1 MTRRS
6 NQLLLGLRDF
16 LVLLIV
22 FAAVNF
28 FLHRRDPGWLELN
41 PTPWLVPVALIGA
54 RYGFVGGLFSGLVV
68 SLGIAGIRSWVDDE
82 SLRAVLRAHDFTYL
96 AIAIAGAATGEIS
109 SVLSKR
115 RRARESQQHHA
126 AEENARLRSQLEI
139 IDEARHSLQKQL
151 ALYNAPL
158 ASLDDELRELFR
170 QPRAAFL
177 QSLLLLLHRRSEIN
191 SAGIYV
197 VKGEALEL
205 EAVVHQ
211 TAPLKPSLVLEHTP
225 IAVSVRK
232 EGKLTVVKN
241 VSTLNE
247 QQPFLAALPFGTD
260 RVILIQDMPF
270 DCFDKAHLARAELM
284 VNWAAA
290 IYSLDMQSGRQ
301 SVSAE
306 AFYRLLQ
313 QACQVD
319 QLHALP
325 STLLHIQSLE
335 NDDVKALLTQLP
347 EIALVSKL
355 SQPNSVAVLLPFM
368 GDGEVDKLI
377 AMHTRPV
384 IGQRAH
390 HYLLTRGV
398 DVSALWQLLNS
409 GGAAKA

>member
-6 NQLLLGLRDF
+6 NQFLLGLRDF
-16 LVLLIV
+16 LVLLMV

-68 SLGIAGIRSWVDDE
+68 SLGIAGVRVWMSDD

-109 SVLSKR
+109 AVLSKR
-115 RRARESQQHHA
+115 RRARENQQHHA

-139 IDEARHSLQKQL
+139 VDEARHSLQKQL

-158 ASLDDELRELFR
+158 ASLDNELRELFR

-177 QSLLLLLHRRSEIN
+177 QSLLLLLHRRAEIN

-197 VKGEALEL
+197 IKGEALEL

-211 TAPLKPSLVLEHTP
+211 TAPLKPSLILDHTP
-225 IAVSVRK
+225 IAVSARK
-232 EGKLTVVKN
+232 EGKLTMVKDVV
-241 VSTLNE
+241 SLSE
-247 QQPFLAALPFGTD
+247 QQPFLAALPFGSD
-260 RVILIQDMPF
+260 RVILVQDMPF
-270 DCFDKAHLARAELM
+270 DCFDKQHLARAELM

-290 IYSLDMQSGRQ
+290 IYSLDIQSGRQ
-301 SVSAE
+301 SVSPE
-306 AFYRLLQ
+306 VFYRLLQ

-319 QLHALP
+319 QFHALP
-325 STLLHIQSLE
+325 STLLHIESLE
-335 NDDVKALLTQLP
+335 NDDVKGLLTQLP
-347 EIALVSKL
+347 ETAMVAKL
-355 SQPNSVAVLLPFM
+355 SQSNTVAVLLPFM

-377 AMHTRPV
+377 AMHTRPAS
-384 IGQRAH
+384 GQRAH

-398 DVSALWQLLNS
+398 EIGALWQSLN
-409 GGAAKA
+409 GGGGKV